1 MTTCSS
7 RVSTVDLCDLYWDS
21 IGPNIQQ
28 AFQGLV
34 SLGGKRTC
42 AGPAMTVTCV
52 DDNVLIRELVS
63 SPGNGQVLVIDGG
76 TSANR
81 ALLGDVQTA
90 KAMNNGWAGLVING
104 YVRDRELLSFMA
116 LRFLLGV
123 AEAGFFPGM
132 VLYISYWFPQ
142 EYRGRLTALFMTAIP
157 LSALIGAPLSGF
169 LLESANFLSI
179 ASWKWMFII
188 EGVPAIVLGVVV
200 LIYLTDR
207 PSEAK
212 WLTPE
217 EKDWLI
223 FKLSVEKTGGHLSSF
238 KDAFK
243 SLDVMLMGVI
253 HLGFAVGSYGI
264 AIWLPQILK
273 AHRLS
278 SFHIGLMSMIP
289 YGVAIVGMIAWGALS
304 DKSPNRSLHV
314 AASCMLGAT
323 GLLIAAAVPTLFG
336 AIVGISI
343 STLGV
348 IAARP
353 IFWTL
358 PGSFLTGSAAAGIAF
373 INAFGNLGGFI
384 GPYVIGLIKDQ
395 TGSFTLGIVATS
407 LPLAL
412 SVVAALVPA
421 KRLAPLRA
429 DAATNTS
436 ESVQEPI

>member
-1 MTTCSS
+1 MNTSIEKRTIKKVGLRLIPLMLVCYLVNYLDRINVGFAALHMNDDVGITATVFGWGAGLFFISYFLCEVPS
-7 RVSTVDLCDLYWDS
+7 NMALHRVGARRWIARIMITWGIVSTCFAFVQ
-21 IGPNIQQ
+21 GPI
-28 AFQGLV
+28 
-34 SLGGKRTC
+34 
-42 AGPAMTVTCV
+42 
-52 DDNVLIRELVS
+52 
-63 SPGNGQVLVIDGG
+63 
-76 TSANR
+76 
-81 ALLGDVQTA
+81 
-90 KAMNNGWAGLVING
+90 
-104 YVRDRELLSFMA
+104 SFMA

-169 LLESANFLSI
+169 LLETASFWSI

-188 EGVPAIVLGVVV
+188 EGVPAIILGVVV
-200 LIYLTDR
+200 LVYLTDR

-217 EKDWLI
+217 EKDWLVS
-223 FKLSVEKTGGHLSSF
+223 KLSVEKTGGHLSSF

-243 SLDVMLMGVI
+243 SLNVMLMGVI

-273 AHRLS
+273 GHGLS

-314 AASCMLGAT
+314 AASCLLGAI

-336 AIVGISI
+336 AMVGISI

-358 PGSFLTGSAAAGIAF
+358 PGSFLTGSAAAAGIAF

-407 LPLAL
+407 LPLGL
-412 SVVAALVPA
+412 SVVAALILA
-421 KRLAPLRA
+421 KRLARLRA
-429 DAATNTS
+429 GAATNTAKF
-436 ESVQEPI
+436 VQEPS

>member
-1 MTTCSS
+1 MNTSIEKRTIKKVGLRLIPLMLVCYLVNYLDRINVGFAALHMNEDVGITATVFGWGAGLFFISYFLCEVPS
-7 RVSTVDLCDLYWDS
+7 NMALHRVGARRWIARIMITWGIVSTCFAFVQ
-21 IGPNIQQ
+21 GP
-28 AFQGLV
+28 V
-34 SLGGKRTC
+34 
-42 AGPAMTVTCV
+42 
-52 DDNVLIRELVS
+52 
-63 SPGNGQVLVIDGG
+63 
-76 TSANR
+76 
-81 ALLGDVQTA
+81 
-90 KAMNNGWAGLVING
+90 
-104 YVRDRELLSFMA
+104 SFMA
-116 LRFLLGV
+116 LRFLLGI

-169 LLESANFLSI
+169 LLETASFWSI

-188 EGVPAIVLGVVV
+188 EGVPAIILGVVV
-200 LIYLTDR
+200 LVYLTDR

-217 EKDWLI
+217 EKDWLVS
-223 FKLSVEKTGGHLSSF
+223 KLSVEKTASHLSSF

-243 SLDVMLMGVI
+243 SLNVMLMGVI

-273 AHRLS
+273 GHGLS

-314 AASCMLGAT
+314 AASCMLGAI

-336 AIVGISI
+336 AMVGISI

-358 PGSFLTGSAAAGIAF
+358 PGSFLTGSAAAAGIAF

-412 SVVAALVPA
+412 SVVAALVLA

-429 DAATNTS
+429 VAAANTS
-436 ESVQEPI
+436 ESVQEPM

>member
-1 MTTCSS
+1 MNTSIEKRTIKKVGLRLIPLMLVCYLVNYLDRINVGFAALHMNEDVGITATVFGWGAGLFFISYFLCEVPS
-7 RVSTVDLCDLYWDS
+7 NMALHRVGARRWIARIMITWGIVSTCFAFVQ
-21 IGPNIQQ
+21 GPI
-28 AFQGLV
+28 
-34 SLGGKRTC
+34 
-42 AGPAMTVTCV
+42 
-52 DDNVLIRELVS
+52 
-63 SPGNGQVLVIDGG
+63 
-76 TSANR
+76 
-81 ALLGDVQTA
+81 
-90 KAMNNGWAGLVING
+90 
-104 YVRDRELLSFMA
+104 SFMA
-116 LRFLLGV
+116 LRFLLGI

-169 LLESANFLSI
+169 LLETASFWSI

-188 EGVPAIVLGVVV
+188 EGIPAIILGVVV
-200 LIYLTDR
+200 LVYLTDR

-212 WLTPE
+212 WLTPA
-217 EKDWLI
+217 EKDWLV
-223 FKLSVEKTGGHLSSF
+223 SNF

-243 SLDVMLMGVI
+243 SLNVMLMGVI

-273 AHRLS
+273 GHGLS

-289 YGVAIVGMIAWGALS
+289 YGVAIIGMIAWGALS

-314 AASCMLGAT
+314 AASCLLGAI

-336 AIVGISI
+336 AMVGISI

-358 PGSFLTGSAAAGIAF
+358 PGSFLTGSAAAAGIAF

-412 SVVAALVPA
+412 SVVAALVLA
-421 KRLAPLRA
+421 KRLARLRA

>member
-1 MTTCSS
+1 MNTSIEKRTIKKVGLRLIPLMLVCYLVNYLDRINVGFAALHMNEDVGITATVFGWGAGLFFISYFLCEVPS
-7 RVSTVDLCDLYWDS
+7 NMALHRVGARRWIARIMITWGIVSTCFAFVQ
-21 IGPNIQQ
+21 GP
-28 AFQGLV
+28 V
-34 SLGGKRTC
+34 
-42 AGPAMTVTCV
+42 
-52 DDNVLIRELVS
+52 
-63 SPGNGQVLVIDGG
+63 
-76 TSANR
+76 
-81 ALLGDVQTA
+81 
-90 KAMNNGWAGLVING
+90 
-104 YVRDRELLSFMA
+104 SFMA
-116 LRFLLGV
+116 LRFLLGI

-169 LLESANFLSI
+169 LLETASFWSI

-188 EGVPAIVLGVVV
+188 EGVPAIILGVVV
-200 LIYLTDR
+200 LVYLTDR

-217 EKDWLI
+217 EKDWLVS
-223 FKLSVEKTGGHLSSF
+223 KLSVEKTASHLSSF

-243 SLDVMLMGVI
+243 SLNVMLMGVI

-273 AHRLS
+273 GHGLS

-304 DKSPNRSLHV
+304 DKSSNRSLHV
-314 AASCMLGAT
+314 AASCLLGAI
-323 GLLIAAAVPTLFG
+323 GLLIAAAVPTLSG
-336 AIVGISI
+336 AMVGISI

-358 PGSFLTGSAAAGIAF
+358 PGSFLTGSAAAAGIAF

-412 SVVAALVPA
+412 SVVAALVLA

-429 DAATNTS
+429 VAATNTS

>member
-1 MTTCSS
+1 MNTSIEKRTIKKVGLRLIPLMLVCYLVNYLDRINVGFAALHMNEDVGITATVFGWGAGLFFISYFLCEVPS
-7 RVSTVDLCDLYWDS
+7 NMALHRVGARRWIARIMITWGIVSTCFAFVQ
-21 IGPNIQQ
+21 GPI
-28 AFQGLV
+28 
-34 SLGGKRTC
+34 
-42 AGPAMTVTCV
+42 
-52 DDNVLIRELVS
+52 
-63 SPGNGQVLVIDGG
+63 
-76 TSANR
+76 
-81 ALLGDVQTA
+81 
-90 KAMNNGWAGLVING
+90 
-104 YVRDRELLSFMA
+104 SFMA
-116 LRFLLGV
+116 LRFLLGI

-169 LLESANFLSI
+169 LLETASFWSI

-188 EGVPAIVLGVVV
+188 EGIPAIILGVVV
-200 LIYLTDR
+200 LVYLTDR

-223 FKLSVEKTGGHLSSF
+223 SRLSVEKTGGHLSSF

-243 SLDVMLMGVI
+243 SLNVMLMGVI

-273 AHRLS
+273 GHGLS

-289 YGVAIVGMIAWGALS
+289 YGVAIIGMIAWGALS

-314 AASCMLGAT
+314 AASCLLGAI

-336 AIVGISI
+336 AMVGISI

-358 PGSFLTGSAAAGIAF
+358 PGSFLTGSAAAAGIAF

-412 SVVAALVPA
+412 SVVAALVLA
-421 KRLAPLRA
+421 KRLSRLRT

>member
-1 MTTCSS
+1 MNTSIEKRTIKKVGLRLIPLMLVCYLVNYLDRINVGFAALHMNEDVGITATVFGWGAGLFFISYFLCEVPS
-7 RVSTVDLCDLYWDS
+7 NMALHRVGARRWIARIMITWGIVSTCFAFVQ
-21 IGPNIQQ
+21 GPI
-28 AFQGLV
+28 
-34 SLGGKRTC
+34 
-42 AGPAMTVTCV
+42 
-52 DDNVLIRELVS
+52 
-63 SPGNGQVLVIDGG
+63 
-76 TSANR
+76 
-81 ALLGDVQTA
+81 
-90 KAMNNGWAGLVING
+90 
-104 YVRDRELLSFMA
+104 SFMA
-116 LRFLLGV
+116 LRFLLGI

-169 LLESANFLSI
+169 LLETASFWSI

-188 EGVPAIVLGVVV
+188 EGIPAIILGVVV
-200 LIYLTDR
+200 LVFLTDR

-223 FKLSVEKTGGHLSSF
+223 SRLSVEKTGGHLSSF

-243 SLDVMLMGVI
+243 SLNVMLMGVI

-273 AHRLS
+273 GHGLS

-314 AASCMLGAT
+314 AASCMLGAI

-336 AIVGISI
+336 AMVGISI

-358 PGSFLTGSAAAGIAF
+358 PGSFLTGSAAAAGIAF

-412 SVVAALVPA
+412 SVVAALVLA
-421 KRLAPLRA
+421 KRLARLRA

-436 ESVQEPI
+436 ESVQEPV

>member
-1 MTTCSS
+1 MNTSIEKRTIKKVGLRLIPLMLVCYLVNYLDRINVGFAALHMNEDVGITATVFGWGAGLFFISYFLCEVPS
-7 RVSTVDLCDLYWDS
+7 NMALHRVGARRWIARIMITW
-21 IGPNIQQ
+21 
-28 AFQGLV
+28 GLV
-34 SLGGKRTC
+34 STC
-42 AGPAMTVTCV
+42 FAFVQGP
-52 DDNVLIRELVS
+52 I
-63 SPGNGQVLVIDGG
+63 
-76 TSANR
+76 
-81 ALLGDVQTA
+81 
-90 KAMNNGWAGLVING
+90 
-104 YVRDRELLSFMA
+104 SFMA

-169 LLESANFLSI
+169 LLETASFWSI

-188 EGVPAIVLGVVV
+188 EGVPAIILGVVV
-200 LIYLTDR
+200 LVYLTDR
-207 PSEAK
+207 PSEAN

-217 EKDWLI
+217 EKEWLVS
-223 FKLSVEKTGGHLSSF
+223 KLSVEKTGGHLSSF

-243 SLDVMLMGVI
+243 SLNVMLMGII

-273 AHRLS
+273 GHGLS

-289 YGVAIVGMIAWGALS
+289 YGVAIIGMIAWGALS

-314 AASCMLGAT
+314 AASCLLGAI
-323 GLLIAAAVPTLFG
+323 GLLIAAAVPTLSG
-336 AIVGISI
+336 AMVGISI

-358 PGSFLTGSAAAGIAF
+358 PGSFLTGSAAAAGIAF

-412 SVVAALVPA
+412 SVVAALVLA

-436 ESVQEPI
+436 ESAQEPS

>member
-1 MTTCSS
+1 MNTTIEKRTIKKVGLRLIPLMLVCYLVNYLDRINVGFAALHMNEDVGITATVFGWGAGLFFISYFLCEVPS
-7 RVSTVDLCDLYWDS
+7 NMALHRVGARRWIARIMITWGIVSTCFAFVQ
-21 IGPNIQQ
+21 GPI
-28 AFQGLV
+28 
-34 SLGGKRTC
+34 
-42 AGPAMTVTCV
+42 
-52 DDNVLIRELVS
+52 
-63 SPGNGQVLVIDGG
+63 
-76 TSANR
+76 
-81 ALLGDVQTA
+81 
-90 KAMNNGWAGLVING
+90 
-104 YVRDRELLSFMA
+104 SFMA
-116 LRFLLGV
+116 LRFLLGI

-169 LLESANFLSI
+169 LLETASFWSI

-188 EGVPAIVLGVVV
+188 EGIPAIILGVVV
-200 LIYLTDR
+200 LVYLTDR

-223 FKLSVEKTGGHLSSF
+223 SRLSVEKTGGHLSSF

-243 SLDVMLMGVI
+243 SLNVMLMGVI

-273 AHRLS
+273 GHGLS

-289 YGVAIVGMIAWGALS
+289 YGVAIIGMIAWGALS
-304 DKSPNRSLHV
+304 DKSPNRSIHV
-314 AASCMLGAT
+314 AASCSLGAI
-323 GLLIAAAVPTLFG
+323 GLLIAAATPTLSG

-358 PGSFLTGSAAAGIAF
+358 PGSFLTGSAAAAGIAF

-412 SVVAALVPA
+412 SVVAALVLA
-421 KRLAPLRA
+421 KRLARLRA

-436 ESVQEPI
+436 ESVQEPV

>member
-1 MTTCSS
+1 MNSS
-7 RVSTVDLCDLYWDS
+7 IEKSTIKKVGVRLIPLMLVCYLVNYLDRINVGFAALHMNEDVGITATVFGWGAGLFFISYFLCEVPSNMALHRVGARRWIARIMITWGIVSTCFAFVQ
-21 IGPNIQQ
+21 GPI
-28 AFQGLV
+28 
-34 SLGGKRTC
+34 
-42 AGPAMTVTCV
+42 
-52 DDNVLIRELVS
+52 
-63 SPGNGQVLVIDGG
+63 
-76 TSANR
+76 
-81 ALLGDVQTA
+81 
-90 KAMNNGWAGLVING
+90 
-104 YVRDRELLSFMA
+104 SFMA
-116 LRFLLGV
+116 LRFLLGI

-169 LLESANFLSI
+169 LLETASFLSI

-188 EGVPAIVLGVVV
+188 EGIPAIILGVVV
-200 LIYLTDR
+200 LVYLTDR
-207 PSEAK
+207 PYEAK

-223 FKLSVEKTGGHLSSF
+223 SKLSVEKTGGHLSSF

-243 SLDVMLMGVI
+243 SLNVMLMGVI

-273 AHRLS
+273 AHSLS

-289 YGVAIVGMIAWGALS
+289 YGVAIIGMIAWGALS

-314 AASCMLGAT
+314 AASCLLGAI
-323 GLLIAAAVPTLFG
+323 GLLIAAAVPTLSG
-336 AIVGISI
+336 AMVGISI

-358 PGSFLTGSAAAGIAF
+358 PGSFLTGSAAAAGIAF

-412 SVVAALVPA
+412 SVVAALVLA
-421 KRLAPLRA
+421 KRLARLRA

-436 ESVQEPI
+436 ESVQAPV

>member
-1 MTTCSS
+1 MNTSIEKRTIKKVGLRLIPLMLVCYLVNYLDRINVGFAALHMNEDVGITATVFGWGAGLFFISYFLCEVPS
-7 RVSTVDLCDLYWDS
+7 NMALHRVGARRWIARIMITWGIVSTCFAFVQ
-21 IGPNIQQ
+21 GP
-28 AFQGLV
+28 V
-34 SLGGKRTC
+34 
-42 AGPAMTVTCV
+42 
-52 DDNVLIRELVS
+52 
-63 SPGNGQVLVIDGG
+63 
-76 TSANR
+76 
-81 ALLGDVQTA
+81 
-90 KAMNNGWAGLVING
+90 
-104 YVRDRELLSFMA
+104 SFMA
-116 LRFLLGV
+116 LRFLLGI

-169 LLESANFLSI
+169 LLETASFWSI

-188 EGVPAIVLGVVV
+188 EGVPAIILGVVV
-200 LIYLTDR
+200 LVYLTDR

-217 EKDWLI
+217 EKDWLVS
-223 FKLSVEKTGGHLSSF
+223 KLSVEKTASHLSSF

-243 SLDVMLMGVI
+243 SLNVMLMGVI

-273 AHRLS
+273 GHGLS

-314 AASCMLGAT
+314 AASCMLGAI

-336 AIVGISI
+336 AMVGISI

-358 PGSFLTGSAAAGIAF
+358 PGSFLTGSAAAAGIAF

-384 GPYVIGLIKDQ
+384 GPYVIGLIKDK

-412 SVVAALVPA
+412 SVVAALVLA

-429 DAATNTS
+429 VAAANTS

>member
-1 MTTCSS
+1 MNTSIEKRTIKKVGLRLIPLMLVCYLVNYLDRINVGFAALHMNEDVGITATVFGWGAGLFFISYFLCEVPS
-7 RVSTVDLCDLYWDS
+7 NMALHRVGARRWIARIMITWGIVSTCFAFVQ
-21 IGPNIQQ
+21 GP
-28 AFQGLV
+28 V
-34 SLGGKRTC
+34 
-42 AGPAMTVTCV
+42 
-52 DDNVLIRELVS
+52 
-63 SPGNGQVLVIDGG
+63 
-76 TSANR
+76 
-81 ALLGDVQTA
+81 
-90 KAMNNGWAGLVING
+90 
-104 YVRDRELLSFMA
+104 SFMA
-116 LRFLLGV
+116 LRFLLGI

-169 LLESANFLSI
+169 LLETASFWSI

-188 EGVPAIVLGVVV
+188 EGVPAIILGVVV
-200 LIYLTDR
+200 LVYLTDR

-217 EKDWLI
+217 EKDWLVS
-223 FKLSVEKTGGHLSSF
+223 KLSVEKTASHLSSF

-243 SLDVMLMGVI
+243 SLNVMLMGVI

-273 AHRLS
+273 GHGLS

-314 AASCMLGAT
+314 AASCMLGAI

-336 AIVGISI
+336 AMVGISI

-358 PGSFLTGSAAAGIAF
+358 PGSFLTGSAAAAGIAF

-412 SVVAALVPA
+412 SVVAALVLA

-429 DAATNTS
+429 VAATNTS
-436 ESVQEPI
+436 ESVQEPM

>member
-1 MTTCSS
+1 MNTSIEKRTIKKVGLRLIPLMLVCYLVNYLDRINVGFAALHMNEDVGITATVFGWGAGLFFISYFLCEVPS
-7 RVSTVDLCDLYWDS
+7 NMALHRVGARRWIARIMITWGIVSTCFAFVQ
-21 IGPNIQQ
+21 GP
-28 AFQGLV
+28 V
-34 SLGGKRTC
+34 
-42 AGPAMTVTCV
+42 
-52 DDNVLIRELVS
+52 
-63 SPGNGQVLVIDGG
+63 
-76 TSANR
+76 
-81 ALLGDVQTA
+81 
-90 KAMNNGWAGLVING
+90 
-104 YVRDRELLSFMA
+104 SFMA
-116 LRFLLGV
+116 LRFLLGI

-169 LLESANFLSI
+169 LLETASFWSI

-188 EGVPAIVLGVVV
+188 EGVPAIILGVVV
-200 LIYLTDR
+200 LVYLTDR

-217 EKDWLI
+217 EKDWLVS
-223 FKLSVEKTGGHLSSF
+223 KLSVEKTASHLSSF

-243 SLDVMLMGVI
+243 SLNVMLMGVI

-273 AHRLS
+273 GHGLS

-314 AASCMLGAT
+314 AASCLLGAI
-323 GLLIAAAVPTLFG
+323 GLLIAAAVPTLSG
-336 AIVGISI
+336 AMVGISI

-358 PGSFLTGSAAAGIAF
+358 PGSFLTGSAAAAGIAF

-412 SVVAALVPA
+412 SVVAALVLA

-429 DAATNTS
+429 VAAANTS

>member
-1 MTTCSS
+1 MNTSIEKRTIKKVGLRLIPLMLVCYLVNYLDRINVGFAALHMNEDVGITATVFGWGAGLFFISYFLCEVPS
-7 RVSTVDLCDLYWDS
+7 NMALHRVGARRWIARIMITWGIVSTCFAFVQ
-21 IGPNIQQ
+21 GP
-28 AFQGLV
+28 V
-34 SLGGKRTC
+34 
-42 AGPAMTVTCV
+42 
-52 DDNVLIRELVS
+52 
-63 SPGNGQVLVIDGG
+63 
-76 TSANR
+76 
-81 ALLGDVQTA
+81 
-90 KAMNNGWAGLVING
+90 
-104 YVRDRELLSFMA
+104 SFMA
-116 LRFLLGV
+116 LRFLLGI

-169 LLESANFLSI
+169 LLETASFWSI

-188 EGVPAIVLGVVV
+188 EGVPAIILGVVV
-200 LIYLTDR
+200 LVYLTDR

-217 EKDWLI
+217 EKDWLVS
-223 FKLSVEKTGGHLSSF
+223 KLSVEKTGGHLSSF

-243 SLDVMLMGVI
+243 SLNVMLMGVI

-273 AHRLS
+273 GHGLS

-289 YGVAIVGMIAWGALS
+289 YGLAIVGMIAWGALS

-314 AASCMLGAT
+314 AASCMLGAI

-336 AIVGISI
+336 AMVGISI

-358 PGSFLTGSAAAGIAF
+358 PGSFLTGSAAAAGIAF

-412 SVVAALVPA
+412 SVVAALVLA

-429 DAATNTS
+429 VAAANTS

>member
-1 MTTCSS
+1 MSTPIEKRTIKKVGLRLIPLMLVCYLVNYLDRINVGFAALHMNEDVGITATVFGWGAGLFFISYFLCEVPS
-7 RVSTVDLCDLYWDS
+7 NMALHRVGARRWIARIMITWGIVSTCFAFVQ
-21 IGPNIQQ
+21 GPI
-28 AFQGLV
+28 
-34 SLGGKRTC
+34 
-42 AGPAMTVTCV
+42 
-52 DDNVLIRELVS
+52 
-63 SPGNGQVLVIDGG
+63 
-76 TSANR
+76 
-81 ALLGDVQTA
+81 
-90 KAMNNGWAGLVING
+90 
-104 YVRDRELLSFMA
+104 SFMA

-169 LLESANFLSI
+169 LLETANFWSI

-188 EGVPAIVLGVVV
+188 EGVPAIILGVVV
-200 LIYLTDR
+200 LVYLTDK
-207 PSEAK
+207 PSEAS

-217 EKDWLI
+217 EKDWLVS
-223 FKLSVEKTGGHLSSF
+223 KLSVEKTGGHLSSF

-243 SLDVMLMGVI
+243 SLNVMLMGVI

-273 AHRLS
+273 GHGLS

-314 AASCMLGAT
+314 AASCMLGAI

-336 AIVGISI
+336 AMVGISI

-358 PGSFLTGSAAAGIAF
+358 PGSFLTGSAAAAGIAF

-412 SVVAALVPA
+412 SVIAALVLA
-421 KRLAPLRA
+421 KRLARLRA

-436 ESVQEPI
+436 ESVQAPV

>member
-1 MTTCSS
+1 MNTTIEKRTIKKVGLRLIPLMLVCYLVNYLDRINVGFAALHMNEDVGITATVFGWGAGLFFISYFLCEVPS
-7 RVSTVDLCDLYWDS
+7 NMALHRVGARRWIARIMITWGIVSTCFAFVQ
-21 IGPNIQQ
+21 GPI
-28 AFQGLV
+28 
-34 SLGGKRTC
+34 
-42 AGPAMTVTCV
+42 
-52 DDNVLIRELVS
+52 
-63 SPGNGQVLVIDGG
+63 
-76 TSANR
+76 
-81 ALLGDVQTA
+81 
-90 KAMNNGWAGLVING
+90 
-104 YVRDRELLSFMA
+104 SFMA
-116 LRFLLGV
+116 LRFLLGI

-169 LLESANFLSI
+169 LLETASFWSI

-188 EGVPAIVLGVVV
+188 EGIPAIILGVVV
-200 LIYLTDR
+200 LVYLTDR

-223 FKLSVEKTGGHLSSF
+223 SRLSVEKTGGHLSSF

-243 SLDVMLMGVI
+243 SLNVMLMGVI

-273 AHRLS
+273 GHGLS

-289 YGVAIVGMIAWGALS
+289 YGVAIIGMIAWGALS
-304 DKSPNRSLHV
+304 DKSPNRSIHV
-314 AASCMLGAT
+314 AASCSLGAI
-323 GLLIAAAVPTLFG
+323 GLLIAAATPTLSG

-358 PGSFLTGSAAAGIAF
+358 PGSFLTGSAAAAGIAF

-412 SVVAALVPA
+412 SVVAASVLA
-421 KRLAPLRA
+421 KRLARLRA

-436 ESVQEPI
+436 ESVQEPV

>member
-1 MTTCSS
+1 MNTSIEKRTIKKVGLRLIPLMLVCYLVNYLDRINVGFAALHMNEDVGITATVFGWGAGLFFISYFLCEVPS
-7 RVSTVDLCDLYWDS
+7 NMALHRVGARRWIARIMITWGIVSTCFAFVQ
-21 IGPNIQQ
+21 GP
-28 AFQGLV
+28 V
-34 SLGGKRTC
+34 
-42 AGPAMTVTCV
+42 
-52 DDNVLIRELVS
+52 
-63 SPGNGQVLVIDGG
+63 
-76 TSANR
+76 
-81 ALLGDVQTA
+81 
-90 KAMNNGWAGLVING
+90 
-104 YVRDRELLSFMA
+104 SFMA
-116 LRFLLGV
+116 LRFLLGI

-169 LLESANFLSI
+169 LLETASFWSI

-188 EGVPAIVLGVVV
+188 EGVPAIILGVVV
-200 LIYLTDR
+200 LVYLTDR

-217 EKDWLI
+217 EKDWLVS
-223 FKLSVEKTGGHLSSF
+223 KLSVEKTASHLSSF

-243 SLDVMLMGVI
+243 SLNVMLMGVI

-273 AHRLS
+273 GHGLS

-314 AASCMLGAT
+314 AASCMLGAI
-323 GLLIAAAVPTLFG
+323 GLLIAAAVPTLSG
-336 AIVGISI
+336 AMVGISI

-358 PGSFLTGSAAAGIAF
+358 PGSFLTGSAAAAGIAF

-412 SVVAALVPA
+412 SVVAALVLA

-429 DAATNTS
+429 VAAANTS
-436 ESVQEPI
+436 ESVQEPM

>member
-1 MTTCSS
+1 MNTPIEKRTIRKVGLRLIPLMLVCYLVNYLDRINVGFAALHMNEDVGITATVFGWGAGLFFISYFLCEVPS
-7 RVSTVDLCDLYWDS
+7 NMALHRVGARRWIARIMITWGIVSTCFAFVQ
-21 IGPNIQQ
+21 GP
-28 AFQGLV
+28 V
-34 SLGGKRTC
+34 
-42 AGPAMTVTCV
+42 
-52 DDNVLIRELVS
+52 
-63 SPGNGQVLVIDGG
+63 
-76 TSANR
+76 
-81 ALLGDVQTA
+81 
-90 KAMNNGWAGLVING
+90 
-104 YVRDRELLSFMA
+104 SFMA
-116 LRFLLGV
+116 LRFLLGI

-142 EYRGRLTALFMTAIP
+142 EYRGRLTAMFMTAIP

-169 LLESANFLSI
+169 LLETASFWSI

-188 EGVPAIVLGVVV
+188 EGVPAIILGVVV
-200 LIYLTDR
+200 LVYLTDR
-207 PSEAK
+207 PSEAN

-217 EKDWLI
+217 EKDWLVS
-223 FKLSVEKTGGHLSSF
+223 KLSVEKTGGHLSSF
-238 KDAFK
+238 RDAFK
-243 SLDVMLMGVI
+243 SLNVMLMGVI

-273 AHRLS
+273 GHGLS

-314 AASCMLGAT
+314 AASCLLGAI
-323 GLLIAAAVPTLFG
+323 GLLIAAAVPTLSG
-336 AIVGISI
+336 AMVGISI

-358 PGSFLTGSAAAGIAF
+358 PGSFLTGSAAAAGIAF

-412 SVVAALVPA
+412 SVVAALVLA

-429 DAATNTS
+429 VAATNTS
-436 ESVQEPI
+436 ESVQEPV

>member
-1 MTTCSS
+1 MNTSIEKRTIKKVGLRLIPLMLVCYLVNYLDRINVGFAALHMNEDVGITATVFGWGAGLFFISYFLCEVPS
-7 RVSTVDLCDLYWDS
+7 NMALHRVGARRWIARIMITWGIVSTCFAFVQ
-21 IGPNIQQ
+21 GPI
-28 AFQGLV
+28 
-34 SLGGKRTC
+34 
-42 AGPAMTVTCV
+42 
-52 DDNVLIRELVS
+52 
-63 SPGNGQVLVIDGG
+63 
-76 TSANR
+76 
-81 ALLGDVQTA
+81 
-90 KAMNNGWAGLVING
+90 
-104 YVRDRELLSFMA
+104 SFMA

-169 LLESANFLSI
+169 LLETASFWSI

-188 EGVPAIVLGVVV
+188 EGIPAIILGVVV
-200 LIYLTDR
+200 LVYLTDR

-223 FKLSVEKTGGHLSSF
+223 SKLSVEKTGGHLSSF

-243 SLDVMLMGVI
+243 SLNVMLMGVI

-273 AHRLS
+273 GHGLS

-289 YGVAIVGMIAWGALS
+289 YGVAIIGMIAWGALS

-314 AASCMLGAT
+314 AASCLLGAI
-323 GLLIAAAVPTLFG
+323 GLLIAAAVPTLSG
-336 AIVGISI
+336 AMVGISI

-358 PGSFLTGSAAAGIAF
+358 PGSFLTGSAAAAGIAF

-412 SVVAALVPA
+412 SVVAALVLA

-429 DAATNTS
+429 NAATNTS

>member
-1 MTTCSS
+1 MNTSIEKRTIKKVGLRLIPLMLVCYLVNYLDRINVGFAALHMNEDVGITATVFGWGAGLFFISYFLCEVPS
-7 RVSTVDLCDLYWDS
+7 NMALHRVGARRWIARIMITWGIVSTCFAFVQ
-21 IGPNIQQ
+21 GP
-28 AFQGLV
+28 V
-34 SLGGKRTC
+34 
-42 AGPAMTVTCV
+42 
-52 DDNVLIRELVS
+52 
-63 SPGNGQVLVIDGG
+63 
-76 TSANR
+76 
-81 ALLGDVQTA
+81 
-90 KAMNNGWAGLVING
+90 
-104 YVRDRELLSFMA
+104 SFMA
-116 LRFLLGV
+116 LRFLLGI

-169 LLESANFLSI
+169 LLETASFWSI

-188 EGVPAIVLGVVV
+188 EGVPAIILGVVV
-200 LIYLTDR
+200 LVYLTDR

-217 EKDWLI
+217 EKDWLVS
-223 FKLSVEKTGGHLSSF
+223 KLSVEKTASHLSSF

-243 SLDVMLMGVI
+243 SLNVMLMGVI

-273 AHRLS
+273 GHGLS

-289 YGVAIVGMIAWGALS
+289 YGVSIVGMIAWGALS
-304 DKSPNRSLHV
+304 DKSSNRSLHV
-314 AASCMLGAT
+314 AASCLLGAI
-323 GLLIAAAVPTLFG
+323 GLLIAAAVPTLSG
-336 AIVGISI
+336 AMVGISI

-358 PGSFLTGSAAAGIAF
+358 PGSFLTGSAAAAGIAF

-412 SVVAALVPA
+412 SVVAALVLA

-429 DAATNTS
+429 VAATNTS

>member
-1 MTTCSS
+1 MNTSIEKRTIQKVGLRLIPLMLVCYLVNYLDRINVGFAALHMNEDVGITATVFGWGAGLFFISYFLCEVPS
-7 RVSTVDLCDLYWDS
+7 NMALHRVGARRWIARIMITWGIVSTCFAFVQ
-21 IGPNIQQ
+21 GPI
-28 AFQGLV
+28 
-34 SLGGKRTC
+34 
-42 AGPAMTVTCV
+42 
-52 DDNVLIRELVS
+52 
-63 SPGNGQVLVIDGG
+63 
-76 TSANR
+76 
-81 ALLGDVQTA
+81 
-90 KAMNNGWAGLVING
+90 
-104 YVRDRELLSFMA
+104 SFMA
-116 LRFLLGV
+116 LRFLLGI

-142 EYRGRLTALFMTAIP
+142 EYRGRLTAMFMTAIP

-169 LLESANFLSI
+169 ILETASFWSI

-188 EGVPAIVLGVVV
+188 EGIPAIILGVVV
-200 LIYLTDR
+200 LVYLTDR

-223 FKLSVEKTGGHLSSF
+223 SKLSVEKTGGHLSSF

-243 SLDVMLMGVI
+243 SLNVMLMGVI

-273 AHRLS
+273 GHGLS
-278 SFHIGLMSMIP
+278 TFHIGLMSMIP

-304 DKSPNRSLHV
+304 DKSPNRSIHV
-314 AASCMLGAT
+314 AASCSLGAI
-323 GLLIAAAVPTLFG
+323 GLLIAAAIPTLSG
-336 AIVGISI
+336 AMVGISI

-358 PGSFLTGSAAAGIAF
+358 PGSFLTGSAAAAGIAF

-412 SVVAALVPA
+412 SVVAALVLA
-421 KRLAPLRA
+421 KRLARLRA

>member
-1 MTTCSS
+1 MNTSIEKRTIQKVGLRLIPLMLVCYLVNYLDRINVGFAALHMNEDVGITATVFGWGAGLFFISYFLCEVPS
-7 RVSTVDLCDLYWDS
+7 NMALHRVGARRWIARIMITWGIVSTCFAFVQ
-21 IGPNIQQ
+21 GPI
-28 AFQGLV
+28 
-34 SLGGKRTC
+34 
-42 AGPAMTVTCV
+42 
-52 DDNVLIRELVS
+52 
-63 SPGNGQVLVIDGG
+63 
-76 TSANR
+76 
-81 ALLGDVQTA
+81 
-90 KAMNNGWAGLVING
+90 
-104 YVRDRELLSFMA
+104 SFMA
-116 LRFLLGV
+116 LRFLLGI

-142 EYRGRLTALFMTAIP
+142 EYRGRLTAMFMTAIP

-169 LLESANFLSI
+169 LLETASFWSI

-188 EGVPAIVLGVVV
+188 EGIPAIILGVVV
-200 LIYLTDR
+200 LVYLTDR

-223 FKLSVEKTGGHLSSF
+223 SKLSVEKTGGHLSSF

-243 SLDVMLMGVI
+243 SLNVMLMGVI

-273 AHRLS
+273 GHGLS
-278 SFHIGLMSMIP
+278 TFHIGLMSMIP

-304 DKSPNRSLHV
+304 DKSPNRSIHV
-314 AASCMLGAT
+314 AASCSLGAI
-323 GLLIAAAVPTLFG
+323 GLLIAAAIPTLSG
-336 AIVGISI
+336 AMVGISI

-358 PGSFLTGSAAAGIAF
+358 PGSFLTGSAAAAGIAF

-412 SVVAALVPA
+412 SVVAALVLA
-421 KRLAPLRA
+421 KRLARLRA

>member
-1 MTTCSS
+1 MNSS
-7 RVSTVDLCDLYWDS
+7 IETSTIKKVGVRLIPLMLVCYLVNYLDRINVGFAALHMNEDVGITATVFGWGAGLFFISYFLCEVPSNMALHRVGARRWIARIMITWGIVSTCFAFVQ
-21 IGPNIQQ
+21 GPI
-28 AFQGLV
+28 
-34 SLGGKRTC
+34 
-42 AGPAMTVTCV
+42 
-52 DDNVLIRELVS
+52 
-63 SPGNGQVLVIDGG
+63 
-76 TSANR
+76 
-81 ALLGDVQTA
+81 
-90 KAMNNGWAGLVING
+90 
-104 YVRDRELLSFMA
+104 SFMA

-169 LLESANFLSI
+169 LLETASFWSI

-188 EGVPAIVLGVVV
+188 EGVPAIILGIVV
-200 LIYLTDR
+200 LVYLTDR

-212 WLTPE
+212 WLTLE

-223 FKLSVEKTGGHLSSF
+223 SKLSVEKTGGHLSSF

-243 SLDVMLMGVI
+243 SLNVMLMGVI

-273 AHRLS
+273 GHGLS

-289 YGVAIVGMIAWGALS
+289 YGVAIIGMIAWGALS

-314 AASCMLGAT
+314 AASCMLGAI
-323 GLLIAAAVPTLFG
+323 GLLIAAAVPTLIG
-336 AIVGISI
+336 AMVGISI

-358 PGSFLTGSAAAGIAF
+358 PGSFLTGSAAAAGIAF

-412 SVVAALVPA
+412 SVVAALVLA

>member
-1 MTTCSS
+1 MNTSIEKRTIKKVGLRLIPLMLVCYLVNYLDRINVGFAALHMNEDVGITATVFGWGAGLFFISYFLCEVPS
-7 RVSTVDLCDLYWDS
+7 NMALHRVGARRWIARIMITWGIVSTCFAFVQ
-21 IGPNIQQ
+21 GPI
-28 AFQGLV
+28 
-34 SLGGKRTC
+34 
-42 AGPAMTVTCV
+42 
-52 DDNVLIRELVS
+52 
-63 SPGNGQVLVIDGG
+63 
-76 TSANR
+76 
-81 ALLGDVQTA
+81 
-90 KAMNNGWAGLVING
+90 
-104 YVRDRELLSFMA
+104 SFMA
-116 LRFLLGV
+116 LRFLLGIS
-123 AEAGFFPGM
+123 EAGFFPGM

-157 LSALIGAPLSGF
+157 LSALIGAPVSGF
-169 LLESANFLSI
+169 LLETASFWSI

-188 EGVPAIVLGVVV
+188 EGIPAIILGVVV
-200 LIYLTDR
+200 LVYLTDR

-223 FKLSVEKTGGHLSSF
+223 SRLSVEKTGGHLSSF

-243 SLDVMLMGVI
+243 SLNVMLMGVI

-273 AHRLS
+273 GHGLS

-289 YGVAIVGMIAWGALS
+289 YGVAIIGMIAWGALS
-304 DKSPNRSLHV
+304 DKRPNRSLHV
-314 AASCMLGAT
+314 AASCLLGAI

-336 AIVGISI
+336 AMVGISI

-358 PGSFLTGSAAAGIAF
+358 PGSFLTGSAAAAGIAF

-412 SVVAALVPA
+412 SVVAALVLA
-421 KRLAPLRA
+421 KRLSRLRA
-429 DAATNTS
+429 DAATNTY
-436 ESVQEPI
+436 ESVQEPV

>member
-1 MTTCSS
+1 MNTSIEKRTIKKVGLRLIPLMLVCYLVNYLDRINVGFAALHMNEDVGITATVFGWGAGLFFISYFLCEVPS
-7 RVSTVDLCDLYWDS
+7 NMALHRVGARRWIARIMITWGIVSTCFAFVQ
-21 IGPNIQQ
+21 GP
-28 AFQGLV
+28 V
-34 SLGGKRTC
+34 
-42 AGPAMTVTCV
+42 
-52 DDNVLIRELVS
+52 
-63 SPGNGQVLVIDGG
+63 
-76 TSANR
+76 
-81 ALLGDVQTA
+81 
-90 KAMNNGWAGLVING
+90 
-104 YVRDRELLSFMA
+104 SFMA
-116 LRFLLGV
+116 LRFLLGI

-169 LLESANFLSI
+169 LLETASFWSI

-188 EGVPAIVLGVVV
+188 EGVPAIILGVVV
-200 LIYLTDR
+200 LVYLTDR

-217 EKDWLI
+217 EKDWLVS
-223 FKLSVEKTGGHLSSF
+223 KLSVEKTASHLSSF

-243 SLDVMLMGVI
+243 SLNVMLMGVI

-273 AHRLS
+273 GHGLS

-304 DKSPNRSLHV
+304 DKSSNRSLHV
-314 AASCMLGAT
+314 AASCLLGAI
-323 GLLIAAAVPTLFG
+323 GLLIAAAVPTLSG
-336 AIVGISI
+336 AMVGISI

-358 PGSFLTGSAAAGIAF
+358 PGSFLTGSAAAAGIAF
-373 INAFGNLGGFI
+373 INAFGNLGGFL

-412 SVVAALVPA
+412 SVVAALVLA

-429 DAATNTS
+429 VAATNTS

>member
-1 MTTCSS
+1 MNTSIEKRTIKKVGLRLIPLMLVCYLVNYLDRINVGFAALHMNEDVGITATVFGWGAGLFFISYFLCEVPS
-7 RVSTVDLCDLYWDS
+7 NMALHRVGARRWIARIMITWGIVSTCFAFVQ
-21 IGPNIQQ
+21 GPI
-28 AFQGLV
+28 
-34 SLGGKRTC
+34 
-42 AGPAMTVTCV
+42 
-52 DDNVLIRELVS
+52 
-63 SPGNGQVLVIDGG
+63 
-76 TSANR
+76 
-81 ALLGDVQTA
+81 
-90 KAMNNGWAGLVING
+90 
-104 YVRDRELLSFMA
+104 SFMA
-116 LRFLLGV
+116 LRFLLGI

-169 LLESANFLSI
+169 LLETASFWSI
-179 ASWKWMFII
+179 ASWKWMFIM
-188 EGVPAIVLGVVV
+188 EGIPAIILGVVV
-200 LIYLTDR
+200 LVYLTDR

-223 FKLSVEKTGGHLSSF
+223 SKLSVEKTGGHLSSF

-243 SLDVMLMGVI
+243 SLNVMLMGVI

-273 AHRLS
+273 GHGLS

-289 YGVAIVGMIAWGALS
+289 YGVAIIGMIAWGALS

-314 AASCMLGAT
+314 AASCLLGAI
-323 GLLIAAAVPTLFG
+323 GLLIAAAVPTLSG
-336 AIVGISI
+336 AMVGISI

-358 PGSFLTGSAAAGIAF
+358 PGSFLTGSAAAAGIAF

-412 SVVAALVPA
+412 SVVAALVLA
-421 KRLAPLRA
+421 KRLAPLR
-429 DAATNTS
+429 DGAATNTS
-436 ESVQEPI
+436 ESVQKPS

>member
-1 MTTCSS
+1 MNTSIEKRTIKKVGLRLIPLMLVCYLVNYLDRINVGFAALHMNEDVGITATVFGWGAGLFFISYFLCEVPS
-7 RVSTVDLCDLYWDS
+7 NMALHRVGARRWIARIMITWGIVSTCFAFVQ
-21 IGPNIQQ
+21 GPI
-28 AFQGLV
+28 
-34 SLGGKRTC
+34 
-42 AGPAMTVTCV
+42 
-52 DDNVLIRELVS
+52 
-63 SPGNGQVLVIDGG
+63 
-76 TSANR
+76 
-81 ALLGDVQTA
+81 
-90 KAMNNGWAGLVING
+90 
-104 YVRDRELLSFMA
+104 SFMA

-169 LLESANFLSI
+169 LLETASFWSI

-188 EGVPAIVLGVVV
+188 EGVPAIILGVVV
-200 LIYLTDR
+200 LVYLTDR
-207 PSEAK
+207 PSEAN

-217 EKDWLI
+217 EKDWLVS
-223 FKLSVEKTGGHLSSF
+223 KLSVEKTGGHLSSF

-243 SLDVMLMGVI
+243 SLNVMLMGVI

-273 AHRLS
+273 GHGLS

-314 AASCMLGAT
+314 AASCLLGAI
-323 GLLIAAAVPTLFG
+323 GLLIAAAVPTLSG
-336 AIVGISI
+336 AMVGISI

-358 PGSFLTGSAAAGIAF
+358 PGSFLTGSAAAAGIAF

-412 SVVAALVPA
+412 SVVAALVLA

-429 DAATNTS
+429 VAATNTS